1 MIRTDREYQ
10 EALARLEKDR
20 DVIRQQR
27 ERLETMDLSSAEV
40 QRALEPT
47 MAFHEQLVE
56 EVETYDRMR
65 RGDIDSVWSLDEV
78 GRILIGLRISAGLSQ
93 RELAGRLKV
102 SESQVSRDERNDYH
116 GISLDRAG
124 RIVQAIGG
132 TVEIKALP
140 PERATQPELAHA

>member
-10 EALARLEKDR
+10 EALARLDKDR

-27 ERLETMDLSSAEV
+27 ERLETTDLSGADV

-78 GRILIGLRISAGLSQ
+78 GRILIGLRIAAGLSQ

-116 GISLDRAG
+116 GISLERAE

-132 TVEIKALP
+132 TVEVKAQP
-140 PERATQPELAHA
+140 PERAPQPEMASA